1 MLPKTEDI
9 FMDML
14 DAWQVFL
21 DNHDKSFTNKAAARR
36 ARKAAGDL
44 KKLITPY
51 KKASVSE
58 DKNNV

>member
-9 FMDML
+9 FMEIL
-14 DAWQVFL
+14 DAWEQFVA
-21 DNHDKSFTNKAAARR
+21 NHDKSFTNKAAARR

-51 KKASVSE
+51 KKASIAE
-58 DKNNV
+58 GTNV